1 MDDELRWERY
11 GALGGIL
18 FVIMVV
24 VTIFLPGSS
33 PMASDSPAKILKYFH
48 DHKSSI
54 EVASFIGVLASV
66 PILLWAGSLWAR
78 LHRAGDSQYRLA
90 LIAVL
95 GLLLGG
101 AGNFTQTA
109 TTAAVALEVKNV
121 APTQAKF
128 FFVLGSGFASAGA
141 IGLAVLVLATS
152 MAVFRYGAFP
162 KWVGWIG
169 VLNGILFLI
178 AGYSIATTGD
188 AIGAFGFASFIV
200 WAIWLLITSILMFRA
215 KDADAIGSAPAAV
228 PQGEPVRS

>member
-11 GALGGIL
+11 GALGGIV
-18 FVIMVV
+18 FVVLVV
-24 VTIFLPGSS
+24 VSIFVPGST

-48 DHKSSI
+48 DHQDAIK
-54 EVASFIGVLASV
+54 VASFVGVLASV

-78 LHRAGDSQYRLA
+78 LHRAGDRQFRLG

-101 AGNFTQTA
+101 AGNLTQTA
-109 TTAAVALEVKNV
+109 TTAAVALELKNV
-121 APTQAKF
+121 GPTEAKF
-128 FFVLGSGFASAGA
+128 FFVLGQGFSSAGA

-152 MAVFRYGAFP
+152 MAVFRFQAFP

-169 VLNGILFLI
+169 VLDGVLFLI
-178 AGYSIATTGD
+178 ASYSIATTGD

-200 WAIWLLITSILMFRA
+200 WAIWLLITSVIMFRA
-215 KDADAIGSAPAAV
+215 KDVAMGGA
-228 PQGEPVRS
+228 QEPVIQAEPARS